1 MYEMERSTAETRV
14 VKQEV
19 KTWKSPVNATMR
31 RVRSRFGTLSLAALP
46 DRPVYNDSLRRDRL
60 NSAILL
66 AAGK

>member
-14 VKQEV
+14 VKPEV

-31 RVRSRFGTLSLAALP
+31 RVRSRFGISCLAVLP
-46 DRPVYNDSLRRDRL
+46 DRAAYNDSLRGDRL
-60 NSAILL
+60 NSVTLR